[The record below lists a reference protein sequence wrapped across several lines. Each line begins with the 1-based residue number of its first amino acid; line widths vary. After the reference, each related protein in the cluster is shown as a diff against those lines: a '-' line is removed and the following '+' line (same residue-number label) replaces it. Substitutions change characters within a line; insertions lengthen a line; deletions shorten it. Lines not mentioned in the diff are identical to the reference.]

1 MKIEGYMD
9 FTIPEVKEI
18 LRNYAISQGYCPKE
32 VEIPMN
38 INSESIITVVIDV
51 KPQVENHPK

>member
-1 MKIEGYMD
+1 MD

-51 KPQVENHPK
+51 KPQVETK